1 MTTARCAAVR
11 DGVPARG
18 LRYLRA
24 RWRVLVRLGG
34 WSVLET
40 AQTFLTGYAP
50 ARALDEGF
58 LAGRTAV
65 GLGWLGVAGLG
76 VLVGAFGTVRVYA
89 AVAALV
95 EPLRDALVRRV
106 VGRGVREA
114 DPGALSGL
122 TQQVEIARD
131 TFAGL
136 VMVSR
141 SFVFT
146 AVGAVVGLAS
156 LDSLLLLVVGP
167 PLAAGLGL
175 FAATLRPLARR
186 QEDFLVADE
195 ALADGLGRV
204 CPGLRDITASGAE
217 ERVAEDTGRL
227 VEAEQRAAYSL
238 ARWSVLRVA
247 SLTLGGQLPIVLLLV
262 CAPWLLSRGVTTG
275 ALVGALAYVTQS
287 LLPALHNL
295 VHGLG
300 TSGARLV
307 VVLRRLI
314 REPKRE
320 NEPGPV
326 PHPEHPAPVRNA
338 ADYEPPH
345 IDDAGPQQNPPATAT
360 ANTYADEPGPH
371 PEHASGTRSRRA
383 AGSAS
388 SPPMSPVNPPRVN
401 TEAGAAGPGAG
412 ARHDR
417 PTGGPGRRPRPH
429 PAAGA
434 ADGGSSG
441 VPVAAAGVRA
451 STAPPSSAG
460 TPGAAAGA
468 RTSTTLPSPAG
479 TPGAAGAR
487 ASAAPPSPA
496 GTPAL
501 ELASLTFAYG
511 PTATPVV
518 DGLDLTLAPGAHL
531 AVVGPSGIGKSTLTA
546 LVAGLLR
553 PTGGRIRL
561 LGHPVPSPGAAA
573 RRVLI
578 PQEAYVH
585 TGTLAENLTHL
596 RKEPVPEPELLAA
609 AEAVG
614 LAPLMEALGGPGA
627 SVDPAALSA
636 GERQLVALARAYL
649 SPAPLV
655 LLDEATCHLDPGTE
669 ERAERAF
676 VERPGTTL
684 VVVAHRIGSA
694 RRAGH
699 VLLMDGPR
707 TAYGT
712 HDELVRESPAYRE
725 LVGGRPAVP
734 PERPA
739 SPAAAPSP
747 GRPAPSNGSEPALPL
762 RDPDRVD
769 AVAGPGL
776 AGDRGHVVAHGPVGQ
791 VQASRDL
798 RDGSPLGREG

>member
-1 MTTARCAAVR
+1 MTTARGAAVS

-58 LAGRTAV
+58 LAGRTPV

-156 LDSLLLLVVGP
+156 LDPLLLLVVGP

-195 ALADGLGRV
+195 ALAEGLGRV

-217 ERVAEDTGRL
+217 ERVAEATGRL

-238 ARWSVLRVA
+238 AHWSVLRVA

-300 TSGARLV
+300 TSGSRLV
-307 VVLRRLI
+307 VVLRRLV
-314 REPKRE
+314 REPTRE
-320 NEPGPV
+320 HGPGRV
-326 PHPEHPAPVRNA
+326 PDPEHPSGAPARDA
-338 ADYEPPH
+338 
-345 IDDAGPQQNPPATAT
+345 AGP
-360 ANTYADEPGPH
+360 
-371 PEHASGTRSRRA
+371 
-383 AGSAS
+383 S
-388 SPPMSPVNPPRVN
+388 SPPVPDAAPQVNPPPADPAD
-401 TEAGAAGPGAG
+401 AGAGVSGHGAG
-412 ARHDR
+412 VRHEG
-417 PTGGPGRRPRPH
+417 PAGGPGRRSRPH
-429 PAAGA
+429 PGA
-434 ADGGSSG
+434 RTADRGSGG
-441 VPVAAAGVRA
+441 VPGTAAAARTA
-451 STAPPSSAG
+451 AAPPSSA
-460 TPGAAAGA
+460 A
-468 RTSTTLPSPAG
+468 
-479 TPGAAGAR
+479 
-487 ASAAPPSPA
+487 
-496 GTPAL
+496 TPAL
-501 ELASLTFAYG
+501 DLTSLTFAYG

-518 DGLDLTLAPGAHL
+518 DRLDLTLAPGTHL

-596 RKEPVPEPELLAA
+596 RNEPVPEPELLAA

-627 SVDPAALSA
+627 IVEPAALSA

-649 SPAPLV
+649 SAAPLV

-676 VERPGTTL
+676 AERPGTTL

-712 HDELVRESPAYRE
+712 HDELVRESPAYRA
-725 LVGGRPAVP
+725 LVGGTPAVP
-734 PERPA
+734 PGRPA
-739 SPAAAPSP
+739 PPAPAPSP

-798 RDGSPLGREG
+798 RDGGPLGREG